1 MTTISTFGAL
11 KTGTAF
17 AAVAFGLSISTATAT
32 PSSINSLVKTQYR
45 STTTL
50 PNDNRRILKS
60 ASSSSTCIP
69 YFVESLDTMFGEK
82 ADRQTSEKEKLIGE
96 VRSWAAFTADWDGEG
111 ASSPNKL
118 SLEAAS
124 NFIRSLPGTIIDAAP
139 MINANGRA
147 GLFWNSHDFY
157 ADLEFLGDGRI
168 AYFIQ
173 KSDDRH
179 KGLLHFD
186 SKFVPPVL
194 STLLELAQTT

>member
-1 MTTISTFGAL
+1 MNTISTFGAL

-17 AAVAFGLSISTATAT
+17 AAVAFGLSISPATAA
-32 PSSINSLVKTQYR
+32 PSPINSLVKTQSR

-50 PNDNRRILKS
+50 SNDNRRILKN
-60 ASSSSTCIP
+60 AGSSSTCIP
-69 YFVESLDTMFGEK
+69 YFVDSVNALFGEK
-82 ADRQTSEKEKLIGE
+82 ADRQTDEKEKLIGE
-96 VRSWAAFTADWDGEG
+96 IRSWAAFTADWDGEG
-111 ASSPNKL
+111 AISPNKL
-118 SLEAAS
+118 SLETAT
-124 NFIRSLPGTIIDAAP
+124 NFIRLLPVTVDVVP
-139 MINANGRA
+139 MLNANGRA
-147 GLFWNSHDFY
+147 GLYWNNLDFY

-194 STLLELAQTT
+194 STLLEVAQTT